1 MFGKRF
7 GNQTPEQIT
16 KHLLSLL
23 EKDLKYNLSVDP
35 LGVHFTI
42 EEARSISKSERRK
55 INSEQVKR
63 QRIRN
68 AKKGHT
74 VNLKGRENF

>member
-7 GNQTPEQIT
+7 GNQSPEQIT

-23 EKDLKYNLSVDP
+23 DADVKYNLSVDS
-35 LGVHFTI
+35 LGVLYTI
-42 EEARSISKSERRK
+42 EEARGISRGERKK

-63 QRIRN
+63 HRIRN
-68 AKKGHT
+68 AKKGRT
-74 VNLKGRENF
+74 VNLKGRTNF

>member
-35 LGVHFTI
+35 LGVRFTI
-42 EEARSISKSERRK
+42 EEARGISKSERRK
-55 INSEQVKR
+55 INSEVVKR
-63 QRIRN
+63 HRIRN

>member
-35 LGVHFTI
+35 LGVRFTI
-42 EEARSISKSERRK
+42 EEARGISKSEKRR
-55 INSEQVKR
+55 INEQVVKR
-63 QRIRN
+63 HKIRN
-68 AKKGHT
+68 AKKGRT
-74 VNLKGRENF
+74 VNLKGQVNF

>member
-1 MFGKRF
+1 MFEKRF
-7 GNQTPEQIT
+7 GNQSSEQIA

-23 EKDLKYNLSVDP
+23 EKDLKYNLSVDS
-35 LGVHFTI
+35 LGVRFTI
-42 EEARSISKSERRK
+42 EEARGISKSERRK
-55 INSEQVKR
+55 INSEQPKR
-63 QRIRN
+63 HRIRN